1 MYQTAMDSTSMK
13 IIMLSF
19 GFGCAGER
27 CCFIFIASQEAVGA
41 ADLWWVLCKCLYF
54 LVCPA
59 LY

>member
-41 ADLWWVLCKCLYF
+41 ADL
-54 LVCPA
+54 
-59 LY
+59 